1 MYRDNGDAKVTL
13 VVHSMGGPVS
23 LHFLTQTVSQEWK
36 DTYIDS
42 YVTLG
47 AVFGGSNI
55 AISFLLGGPINTE
68 ESDATEEEWLEFLNF
83 ITMNVGIPSWMSQY
97 RSYPSNYWLA
107 PPASILDDQ
116 ILIITPTK
124 NYTAKDYH
132 QMFIDAGYPQG
143 YTQLIDNP
151 LKFPAP
157 NVPTYCFYGLEFPT
171 PETVVYGNGL
181 SETATSILYGDGD
194 NIANKASLEV
204 CQQWADSG
212 YPFNRTVFEN
222 IDHNN
227 VTTADVILKAI
238 GRIVGASEESINGN
252 LYFILV
258 CELCAARNKIPCR
271 PNRYWLHV
279 YIVTWHGSYHCD

>member
-1 MYRDNGDAKVTL
+1 MYPLTKHCVYSTTEQLTQRGYYSALKELIEQMYRDNGDAKVAL

-23 LHFLTQTVSQEWK
+23 LHFLTEIVSQEWK

-47 AVFGGSNI
+47 AAFGGANI
-55 AISFLLGGPINTE
+55 AISFLLGAPIQQMDKSIVMFE
-68 ESDATEEEWLEFLNF
+68 LLNF

-97 RSYPSNYWLA
+97 RSYPSNYWLS

-116 ILIITPTK
+116 ILIVTPTK
-124 NYTAKDYH
+124 NYTAKDYQ
-132 QMFIDAGYPQG
+132 QMFIDARYPEG

-194 NIANKASLEV
+194 NTVNKASLEV

-212 YPFNRTVFEN
+212 YPFNRTVFES
-222 IDHNN
+222 IDHYNL
-227 VTTADVILKAI
+227 TTADVILKAI
-238 GRIVGASEESINGN
+238 GGIVGASEEPINGN
-252 LYFILV
+252 FSSCVFL
-258 CELCAARNKIPCR
+258 
-271 PNRYWLHV
+271 
-279 YIVTWHGSYHCD
+279 